1 MVFFAGAAV
10 VAGAEEGACE
20 AAPEEAPSPEAQPQ
34 QSGAGY
40 GGAGQGG
47 RQTNAFHKK
56 PIPFHLPP
64 R

>member
-20 AAPEEAPSPEAQPQ
+20 AAPEEAPSQ